1 MAIFDDIEFEW
12 EGVPYTLA
20 GDSKIM
26 KVLAAVEDHITISE
40 LITQQQSGNVPLAK
54 LSAAYA
60 TMLRFAGARV
70 SDAEVYRGMWQG
82 MADSSSI
89 ATAITALLA
98 IMVPPGTM
106 DEEEQQELP
115 EDENPTQPG
124 QEAGDKQ

>member
-1 MAIFDDIEFEW
+1 MAIFDDITLEW
-12 EGVPYTLA
+12 EGVPYKLA
-20 GDSKIM
+20 GDQKIM

-60 TMLRFAGARV
+60 VMLRFAGARI

-89 ATAITALLA
+89 ATAVSALLA

-106 DEEEQQELP
+106 DEEEQETS
-115 EDENPTQPG
+115 ENEENPTQPG
-124 QEAGDKQ
+124 QETGGKR